1 MLAHC
6 PAANGERGSSCHYF
20 LTGHLKMLLDDALVG
35 KEESRGPGGEPRRE
49 LRQLLW
55 QWALVAEQSCILGYA
70 VGVVPI
76 VFATDPNLFVDW
88 VRCMALAGSTAVS
101 SGAILGLW
109 TVHAHLPRLRSLW
122 GLLGAWEPCAA
133 GAASPREWNARRVY
147 AAGATVVYGRKE
159 YMAVG
164 PMDSNLA
171 RPGSVSAA
179 VLRFW
184 MGRSVAWPYDVAVGL
199 QAGVV
204 LCHIIVSWKRPHY
217 IADLCVALLN
227 YPVIVIFL
235 LLRRQAI
242 NSNV

>member
-1 MLAHC
+1 MQ
-6 PAANGERGSSCHYF
+6 F
-20 LTGHLKMLLDDALVG
+20 DDALVG

-49 LRQLLW
+49 VRRLLW
-55 QWALVAEQSCILGYA
+55 QWALVAEQSCILAYA

-88 VRCMALAGSTAVS
+88 VRCAALVGSTAVS

-133 GAASPREWNARRVY
+133 GSLSPREWNPRRVY
-147 AAGATVVYGRKE
+147 ATGAIVTLGRST
-159 YMAVG
+159 YVAVG

-184 MGRSVAWPYDVAVGL
+184 MSRSVAWPYDVAVAL

-204 LCHIIVSWKRPHY
+204 LGHVIVSWKRPHY

-227 YPVIVIFL
+227 YPVIVIFVL
-235 LLRRQAI
+235 MRRQVI
-242 NSNV
+242 KTSS